1 MNKTTP
7 SSASRKQTRRSFWH
21 GIAFKIGLG
30 PAIGVVM
37 LLILLGVTVS
47 AVQVGLS
54 AVKVQDQA
62 MEATARGQEAS
73 TAMLSLQSDLFKLTT
88 WLFMK
93 GNPEDAAAIKAD
105 ISAEL
110 DRLKAL
116 SANDK
121 TLLSDQQ
128 VEFLQTKT
136 ASALV
141 LLERNVALG
150 FQNSG
155 QLAKE
160 ITNIRNGILEQLKQR
175 IANARDAHDTLVGG
189 FAKAR
194 LAFLIAGAVQVVVLL
209 ILAVLVG
216 RSLTNGIRR
225 LTETMTSLA
234 RGTDEDLRQ
243 SIPGVTRL
251 DELGE
256 MAKAVLVFKD
266 SAIENARL
274 EREAADRRSEAE
286 GDRNRNE
293 LAQRQ
298 AIEQERS
305 VVAATVGTAL
315 SKLAAKDLTY
325 RMPGDIPE
333 AYFKLQADFNAA
345 ISELEGAMRSVAGS
359 SNVIQSGTLEIS
371 TASNDLSK
379 RTEQQAANL
388 EETAAAL
395 DQITATVR
403 KSAEGAM
410 HARTIVASADVDAKQ
425 SAVVVRQAVEAMAG
439 ISKSAEKI
447 SNIVGMI
454 DEIAFQTNLLALNA
468 GIEAARAGDA
478 GRGFA
483 VVASEVRA
491 LAQRSAEAAQDI
503 KSLISTSTTQV
514 DQGFK
519 LVSETGSSLER
530 IMAQVTEINDVMTG
544 IASGAKEQAI
554 GLQEINSAINQ
565 LDQLT
570 QQNAAMVE
578 ESTAAGHALSQE
590 TADLADLIGQFQV
603 GPAGHSGSTNATS
616 RSAAPYAGEQTSRR
630 MAAGG
635 RR

>member
-1 MNKTTP
+1 MKKTTLP
-7 SSASRKQTRRSFWH
+7 SASSKQMHRSFWH
-21 GIAFKIGLG
+21 GIAFKISLG

-37 LLILLGVTVS
+37 LFILLGVTVS
-47 AVQVGLS
+47 AVQVGLA

-93 GNPEDAAAIKAD
+93 GNPDDANAIKTD
-105 ISAEL
+105 ISMEL
-110 DRLKAL
+110 DRLKTL
-116 SANDK
+116 SAKDK
-121 TLLSDQQ
+121 TLLSDEQ

-150 FQNSG
+150 FQKAS

-160 ITNIRNGILEQLKQR
+160 ITTIRNGILEQLKQR
-175 IANARDAHDTLVGG
+175 IDNARDAHDTLVGG
-189 FAKAR
+189 FVKAR
-194 LAFLIAGAVQVVVLL
+194 LAILIAGAVQIMVLL
-209 ILAVLVG
+209 ILAIIVG
-216 RSLTNGIRR
+216 RSLTMSIRR
-225 LTETMTSLA
+225 LTATMTSLA

-274 EREAADRRSEAE
+274 EREAADRRAEAE
-286 GDRNRNE
+286 GDRDRNE

-305 VVAATVGTAL
+305 VVATTVGAAL
-315 SKLAAKDLTY
+315 SRLAAKDLTY

-333 AYFKLQADFNAA
+333 AYFKLQVDFNAA
-345 ISELEGAMRSVAGS
+345 ISELEGAMRSVSRS

-371 TASNDLSK
+371 TASHDLSK

-410 HARTIVASADVDAKQ
+410 HARAIVASADIDARK
-425 SAVVVRQAVEAMAG
+425 SAVVVREAVDAMAG
-439 ISKSAEKI
+439 IAKSADKI

-503 KSLISTSTTQV
+503 KGLISTSTLQV

-519 LVSETGSSLER
+519 LVSETGSALER
-530 IMAQVTEINDVMTG
+530 IMEQVTEINDVMTG
-544 IASGAKEQAI
+544 IASGAKEQAT
-554 GLQEINSAINQ
+554 GLQEINAAINQ

-590 TADLADLIGQFQV
+590 TSALADLIGQFQV
-603 GPAGHSGSTNATS
+603 GLSGNSGSMNETAHKV
-616 RSAAPYAGEQTSRR
+616 APYNVSRNSRR
-630 MAAGG
+630 AAAGS
-635 RR
+635 

>member
-1 MNKTTP
+1 MKKTTLP
-7 SSASRKQTRRSFWH
+7 SASRKQTHRSFWH
-21 GIAFKIGLG
+21 GIAFKISLG

-37 LLILLGVTVS
+37 LFILLGVTVS
-47 AVQVGLS
+47 AVQVGLA

-93 GNPEDAAAIKAD
+93 GNPDDANAIKTD
-105 ISAEL
+105 ISTAL
-110 DRLKAL
+110 DRLKTL
-116 SANDK
+116 SAKDK
-121 TLLSDQQ
+121 TLLSDEQ

-150 FQNSG
+150 FQKAS

-160 ITNIRNGILEQLKQR
+160 ITTIRNGILEQLKQR
-175 IANARDAHDTLVGG
+175 IDNARDAHDTLVGG
-189 FAKAR
+189 FVKAR
-194 LAFLIAGAVQVVVLL
+194 LAILIAGAVQIVVLL
-209 ILAVLVG
+209 ILAIIVG
-216 RSLTNGIRR
+216 RSLTMSIRR
-225 LTETMTSLA
+225 LTATMTSLA

-243 SIPGVTRL
+243 SVPGVTRL

-274 EREAADRRSEAE
+274 EREAADRRAEAE
-286 GDRNRNE
+286 GDRDRNE

-305 VVAATVGTAL
+305 VVATTVGAAL
-315 SKLAAKDLTY
+315 SRLAAKDLTY

-345 ISELEGAMRSVAGS
+345 ISELEGAMRSVSGS

-371 TASNDLSK
+371 TASHDLSK

-410 HARTIVASADVDAKQ
+410 HARTIVASADVDARK

-439 ISKSAEKI
+439 IAKSADKI

-468 GIEAARAGDA
+468 GIEAARAGEA

-503 KSLISTSTTQV
+503 KGLISTSTLQV

-519 LVSETGSSLER
+519 LVSETGSALER
-530 IMAQVTEINDVMTG
+530 IMVQVTEINDVMTG
-544 IASGAKEQAI
+544 IASGAKEQAT
-554 GLQEINSAINQ
+554 GLQEINAAINQ

-578 ESTAAGHALSQE
+578 ESTAAGHALSKE
-590 TADLADLIGQFQV
+590 TSALADLIGQFQV
-603 GPAGHSGSTNATS
+603 GRSGNSGSINETAQKVPPYNVS
-616 RSAAPYAGEQTSRR
+616 RNSRR
-630 MAAGG
+630 TAAGS
-635 RR
+635 